1 MHGDDQ
7 GSHPMD
13 DAELLRFMRAH
24 RYAMQSSVSPLGCP
38 QSAVV
43 GIAISDAFE
52 LVFDTLASTRKAIN
66 LKANPRVA
74 FVIGGCDGGEEQT
87 VQFEGEVDFPSGAEL
102 ERIQQ
107 LYFSVFPEGRQR
119 LAWAGITYARAKPR
133 WIRFSDF
140 ASDPP
145 AIRERRYVT

>member
-1 MHGDDQ
+1 
-7 GSHPMD
+7 MD

-24 RYAMQSSVSPLGCP
+24 RYAVESSVSPLGHP

-43 GIAISDAFE
+43 GIAVSDTFE
-52 LVFDTLASTRKAIN
+52 LVFDTLVSTRKATN
-66 LKANPRVA
+66 LVVNPRVA
-74 FVIGGCDGGEEQT
+74 FVIGGYVDGEERT
-87 VQFEGEVDFPSGAEL
+87 AQFEGEVDFPSGAEL

-107 LYFSVFPEGRQR
+107 LYFSTFPDGRQR
-119 LAWAGITYARAKPR
+119 LAWAGITYARAKPL

-145 AIRERRYVT
+145 VACERSFVSPLLT